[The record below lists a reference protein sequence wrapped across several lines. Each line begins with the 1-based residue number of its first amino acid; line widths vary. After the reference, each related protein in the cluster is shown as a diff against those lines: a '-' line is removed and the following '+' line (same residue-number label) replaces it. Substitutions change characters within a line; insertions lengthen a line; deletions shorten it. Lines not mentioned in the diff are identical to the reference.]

1 MSSEIVFFRFI
12 RFTPAPSL
20 FRTLVMI
27 LFFQQ
32 YCDFT
37 LILNM
42 LTYQSEKMIQT
53 KSQNLAI
60 FYGYSCFVYILQLT
74 NLQTYKLTRTAQN
87 IKKRISHIFHTVNC
101 YM

>member
-1 MSSEIVFFRFI
+1 MIFFY
-12 RFTPAPSL
+12 
-20 FRTLVMI
+20 
-27 LFFQQ
+27 QQ

-74 NLQTYKLTRTAQN
+74 NLQTYKLTNLLVQLK
-87 IKKRISHIFHTVNC
+87 I
-101 YM
+101 

>member
-1 MSSEIVFFRFI
+1 MIFFY
-12 RFTPAPSL
+12 
-20 FRTLVMI
+20 
-27 LFFQQ
+27 QQ

-74 NLQTYKLTRTAQN
+74 NLQTYKLTNLQTYSYSSKY
-87 IKKRISHIFHTVNC
+87 KKADQSHFSYGKLLYVTKFIRS
-101 YM
+101 